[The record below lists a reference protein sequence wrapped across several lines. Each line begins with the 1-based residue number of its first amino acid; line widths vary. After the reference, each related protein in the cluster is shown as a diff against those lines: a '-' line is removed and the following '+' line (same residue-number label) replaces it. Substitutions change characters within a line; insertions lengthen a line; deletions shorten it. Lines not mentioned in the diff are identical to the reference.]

1 MTFGVSRD
9 HGAFEWAGTSLS
21 ALFAQR
27 ENLFRPNFR
36 RMIFDIVRF
45 NQFGLDLLSAE
56 EKGSTGV

>member
-1 MTFGVSRD
+1 MSGD
-9 HGAFEWAGTSLS
+9 ILS

-27 ENLFRPNFR
+27 ENLFRPNFP

-45 NQFGLDLLSAE
+45 NQFALDLLSAE